1 MDNHFDVDHAKTLL
15 DSLQEERNALNL
27 KQSQSLLSKVDN
39 LQIQEYQM
47 PRTHRIVVLD
57 DVPERKGSYHEALFR
72 LQGVIYERE
81 LPPLNETR
89 TRIRL
94 SDAPYLRQHVGIT
107 GLGLAYMTDAVDNIH
122 RLYAKFE
129 RALQSQDL
137 HPWAA
142 DQSCGYNTME
152 FQQIA
157 GTLPL
162 DGVDPD
168 GVLRRML
175 GNGIVHTEENTVLYM
190 KANKPDLPNLKWR
203 YQDIN
208 PANFSIGDIVEIQ
221 FTIMA
226 VRQKQGDYKIIFVL
240 KSLTLLDDSISL
252 AASVSRNKAAVLQM
266 KPMNAANLLKRIHY
280 DDSDDEREVSE
291 EGQVRKNLA
300 SLRIRET
307 VSDGPMTSPHDKN

>member
-1 MDNHFDVDHAKTLL
+1 MDNHFDIDHAKTLL

-27 KQSQSLLSKVDN
+27 KQSQSLLSK
-39 LQIQEYQM
+39 IQEYQM

-81 LPPLNETR
+81 LPPLKETR
-89 TRIRL
+89 AKIST
-94 SDAPYLRQHVGIT
+94 
-107 GLGLAYMTDAVDNIH
+107 LGLQISRVV
-122 RLYAKFE
+122 
-129 RALQSQDL
+129 
-137 HPWAA
+137 
-142 DQSCGYNTME
+142 TME

-162 DGVDPD
+162 GKNASGRQSIPFQDGVDPD

-266 KPMNAANLLKRIHY
+266 KPMNAVNLLKRIRY

-300 SLRIRET
+300 SLCIRGT